1 MTYCVAM
8 RLDAGLVFLSDSR
21 TNAGVDHVGTFRK
34 MNVFEIPG
42 ERLMVLMTAGNL
54 SISQSVRQIIAEH
67 TTAGGKSIW
76 NVSSM
81 YEAAQVVG
89 EAIRMVHDRDAG
101 TLKEFGIDFNVSMV
115 FGGQIK
121 GERCRLFQMY
131 SAGNFIESQ
140 DENTYFQIGES
151 KYGKPIIDRVVTPDT
166 PLDEA
171 AKCALISMD
180 STLRSNISVGLPLDL
195 LIYETDKLA
204 VTRFVTIDEHNQY
217 FQMIR
222 NTWAKQLK
230 TVFESINDP
239 VWNAAPETTSNV
251 LSSQGHKNQPLR
263 IQAPAQFG
271 MDKTVSVPGPLQ
283 TLAQDEGNSGT
294 QQH

>member
-34 MNVFEIPG
+34 MNVFEAPG
-42 ERLMVLMTAGNL
+42 DRMMVLMTAGNL
-54 SISQSVRQIIAEH
+54 SISQSVRQIVAEH
-67 TTAGGKSIW
+67 TTAAGKNIW
-76 NVSSM
+76 NANSM

-89 EAIRMVHDRDAG
+89 EAIRMVHDRDAT
-101 TLKEFGIDFNVSMV
+101 TLNQFGIDFNVSMI

-131 SAGNFIESQ
+131 SAGNFIESH

-151 KYGKPIIDRVVTPDT
+151 KYGKPIIDRIVNPDT
-166 PLDEA
+166 PLNEA

-204 VTRFVTIDEHNQY
+204 VTRFVTIDDNNQY

-230 TVFESINDP
+230 TVFEGIDDP
-239 VWNAAPETTSNV
+239 IWNAAPDATSNV
-251 LSSQGHKNQPLR
+251 LSSIGNKNQPLR
-263 IQAPAQFG
+263 IQPPAGFAIDFNAAP
-271 MDKTVSVPGPLQ
+271 VPLQ
-283 TLAQDEGNSGT
+283 TLAQDEGNNK
-294 QQH
+294 QH